1 MIKIPSVSQIRE
13 LDAFTIEEENITSLA
28 LMERAAGT
36 VAGAIMKRWPST
48 VPVVVFA
55 GPGNNGGDALV
66 VARILAE
73 NAYDVEAFLIN
84 TRGRLSAECSESK
97 ERLKNNDRVRFSE
110 VSNRFEPP
118 TLTAGKLVIDG
129 LFGTGLKE
137 PLMGGFA
144 SLVKFINDSP
154 ATVISIDIPSG
165 LLLEPSL
172 ESDRCPVVRARYTFT
187 FQLPK
192 MLMLLDDTVHI
203 VRNISAYYQSVLGF
217 PVHGLGID
225 VIVFLSILH

>member
-66 VARILAE
+66 VARIFGGERLRCRS
-73 NAYDVEAFLIN
+73 FLIN

-137 PLMGGFA
+137 PFDGRFRVTGEIHQRF
-144 SLVKFINDSP
+144 
-154 ATVISIDIPSG
+154 SG
-165 LLLEPSL
+165 N
-172 ESDRCPVVRARYTFT
+172 R
-187 FQLPK
+187 
-192 MLMLLDDTVHI
+192 HI
-203 VRNISAYYQSVLGF
+203 
-217 PVHGLGID
+217 H
-225 VIVFLSILH
+225 

>member
-154 ATVISIDIPSG
+154 ATVISLPAFCSNPLWSQTAVRLSERDTP
-165 LLLEPSL
+165 LLS
-172 ESDRCPVVRARYTFT
+172 SCRRCSCF
-187 FQLPK
+187 
-192 MLMLLDDTVHI
+192 LMI
-203 VRNISAYYQSVLGF
+203 QRNIGERQKLLTSVFQEKVSTNWYLK
-217 PVHGLGID
+217 
-225 VIVFLSILH
+225 VF